1 MLTTAP
7 ALERSLNVLLVDDD
21 ELDVMNVQRAF
32 RKNSIKNPLYIAHD
46 GVEAL
51 QMLRDGSVPSH
62 RRIILLD
69 LNMPRMG
76 GIEFLREIRA
86 DLNLRSSTV
95 IVLTTSAEDRD
106 RVEAYNLNVAG
117 YLLKPVTLPAFIE
130 IMGAMNRYW
139 MVNELP

>member
-1 MLTTAP
+1 MTALM
-7 ALERSLNVLLVDDD
+7 LERKLNIFLVDDD

-32 RKNSIKNPLYIAHD
+32 RKTGDLNPLFVARD

-51 QMLRDGSVPSH
+51 KMLRSGAVPGG

-86 DLNLRSSTV
+86 DPKLRSSSV
-95 IVLTTSAEDRD
+95 IVLTTSDEDRD

-117 YLLKPVTLPAFIE
+117 YIVKPVTLAAFSD
-130 IMGAMNRYW
+130 IMATLTRYW
-139 MVNELP
+139 SLNEMP

>member
-1 MLTTAP
+1 MTTL
-7 ALERSLNVLLVDDD
+7 ALERKLNIFLVDDD

-32 RKNSIKNPLYIAHD
+32 RRNNLQNPLFIAHD

-51 QMLRDGSVPSH
+51 RLLRTGAVPAD

-86 DLNLRSSTV
+86 DPKLHSSSV
-95 IVLTTSAEDRD
+95 IVLTTSEEDRD

-117 YLLKPVTLPAFIE
+117 YIVKPVTLSAFSD
-130 IMGAMNRYW
+130 IMSALTRYW
-139 MVNELP
+139 SLNELP